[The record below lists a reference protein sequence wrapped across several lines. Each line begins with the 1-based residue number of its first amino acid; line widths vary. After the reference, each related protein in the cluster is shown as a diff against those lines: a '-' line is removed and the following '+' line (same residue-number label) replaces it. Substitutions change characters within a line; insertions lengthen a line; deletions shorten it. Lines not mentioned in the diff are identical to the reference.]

1 MKNFEQSER
10 CFSALEPVRRIAL
23 GTARGVVVEA
33 AGAAGV
39 PSTMG
44 DDPFYVNMTHAS
56 NRQYNRQNPSFDS
69 RPPDF
74 GHLASNAK
82 WPEAQ
87 RWHSAGPS
95 KRRSRAAP
103 GGGIENVD
111 AFTAPFDMSL
121 SPHLL
126 LAALEDDAAVV
137 KDLVSR
143 GAWTECRA
151 DSGATPLICA
161 AAKGSIAS
169 VEALLEAGANV
180 VATDDVGANAV
191 TLAAFHGRGDVID
204 FILDST
210 EVAETDGAALA
221 LLTWPTR
228 KGETPLMAAARGGR
242 ADVVRLLARRMAPHA
257 PPGGLDGDGGGYWDG
272 GSDARE
278 RTAAA
283 LAARGGQ
290 TECLRALIEL
300 GCDANERSGVRS
312 MTPLM
317 HAACKGR
324 VACVNYLLGNEKGSE
339 QGDEGAAASSP
350 DDGGGVSDLLV
361 KVRISPEGVVTI
373 RPNEPPLQRAVSF
386 EDGVGGAAGSETS
399 KRPKPTLAD
408 PTLADDQGMTALAHA
423 AASGHLACYKALAA
437 AWPGGAPAAREARD
451 ARGRTP
457 LMLAARFG
465 GSSVVEHLLSVSGPY
480 ALKDVDA
487 NHETALFL
495 AVKGGHVEPGGIAE
509 SILAKYGFH
518 EHEMEVLEIKNA
530 EQMTPLLWAA
540 AHGRTETCRWLVA
553 KGADILATD
562 GKGRLPRQTAD
573 AHGHGETSEVL
584 SRLAR
589 SAFDVKF

>member
-1 MKNFEQSER
+1 M
-10 CFSALEPVRRIAL
+10 
-23 GTARGVVVEA
+23 EA

-111 AFTAPFDMSL
+111 TFTAPFDQSL

-126 LAALEDDAAVV
+126 LAALENDAAKV

-204 FILDST
+204 AILDSN
-210 EVAETDGAALA
+210 EVAETDGAELA

-242 ADVVRLLARRMAPHA
+242 ADVVRRLARRMAPHA
-257 PPGGLDGDGGGYWDG
+257 PPGASDGDGGGYWDG
-272 GSDARE
+272 GDARE

-283 LAARGGQ
+283 LAAREGQ

-324 VACVNYLLGNEKGSE
+324 VACVNYLLGNENREKGD
-339 QGDEGAAASSP
+339 GGAAASYP
-350 DDGGGVSDLLV
+350 DDDGGGGGVSDLLV
-361 KVRISPEGVVTI
+361 KVKISPEGAVTI
-373 RPNEPPLQRAVSF
+373 RPNVPPLQRAVSF
-386 EDGVGGAAGSETS
+386 EDGVGGAGSETS

-465 GSSVVEHLLSVSGPY
+465 GSAVVEHLLSVSGAY
-480 ALKDVDA
+480 ALKDADA

-518 EHEMEVLEIKNA
+518 EHEMEVLEIKNS

-589 SAFDVKF
+589 SAFDVKL

>member
-1 MKNFEQSER
+1 M
-10 CFSALEPVRRIAL
+10 
-23 GTARGVVVEA
+23 EA

-111 AFTAPFDMSL
+111 TFTAPFDQSL

-126 LAALEDDAAVV
+126 LAALENDAAKV

-169 VEALLEAGANV
+169 VEAFLEAGANV

-204 FILDST
+204 AILDSN
-210 EVAETDGAALA
+210 EVAETDGAELA

-242 ADVVRLLARRMAPHA
+242 ADVVRRLARRMAPHA
-257 PPGGLDGDGGGYWDG
+257 PPGASDGYWDG
-272 GSDARE
+272 GDARE

-283 LAARGGQ
+283 LAAREGQ

-324 VACVNYLLGNEKGSE
+324 VACVNYLLGNENREKGD
-339 QGDEGAAASSP
+339 GGAAASTP
-350 DDGGGVSDLLV
+350 DDDGGGVSDLLV
-361 KVRISPEGVVTI
+361 KVKISPEGAVTI
-373 RPNEPPLQRAVSF
+373 RPNVPPLQRAVSF
-386 EDGVGGAAGSETS
+386 EDGVGGAGSETL

-465 GSSVVEHLLSVSGPY
+465 GSAVVEHLLSVSGAY
-480 ALKDVDA
+480 ALKDADA

-518 EHEMEVLEIKNA
+518 EHEMEVLEIKNS

-589 SAFDVKF
+589 SAFDVKL

>member
-1 MKNFEQSER
+1 M
-10 CFSALEPVRRIAL
+10 
-23 GTARGVVVEA
+23 EA

-111 AFTAPFDMSL
+111 TFTAPFDQSL

-126 LAALEDDAAVV
+126 LAALENDAAKV

-204 FILDST
+204 AILDSN
-210 EVAETDGAALA
+210 EVAETDGAELA

-242 ADVVRLLARRMAPHA
+242 ADVVRRLARRMAPHA
-257 PPGGLDGDGGGYWDG
+257 PPGASDGYWDG
-272 GSDARE
+272 GDARE

-283 LAARGGQ
+283 LAAREGQ

-324 VACVNYLLGNEKGSE
+324 VACVNYLLGNENREKGD
-339 QGDEGAAASSP
+339 GGAAASYP
-350 DDGGGVSDLLV
+350 DDDGGGGGVSDLLV
-361 KVRISPEGVVTI
+361 KVKISSEGAVTI
-373 RPNEPPLQRAVSF
+373 RPNVPPLQRAVSF
-386 EDGVGGAAGSETS
+386 EDGVGGAGSETS

-465 GSSVVEHLLSVSGPY
+465 GSAVVEHLLSVSGAY
-480 ALKDVDA
+480 ALKDADA

-518 EHEMEVLEIKNA
+518 EHEMEVLEIKNS

-589 SAFDVKF
+589 SAFDVKL

>member
-1 MKNFEQSER
+1 M
-10 CFSALEPVRRIAL
+10 
-23 GTARGVVVEA
+23 EA

-111 AFTAPFDMSL
+111 TFTAPFDQSL

-126 LAALEDDAAVV
+126 LAALENDAAKV

-204 FILDST
+204 AILDSN
-210 EVAETDGAALA
+210 EVAETDGAELA

-242 ADVVRLLARRMAPHA
+242 ADVVRRLARRMAPHA
-257 PPGGLDGDGGGYWDG
+257 PPGASDGDGGGYWDG
-272 GSDARE
+272 GDARE

-283 LAARGGQ
+283 LAAREGQ

-324 VACVNYLLGNEKGSE
+324 VACVNYLLGNENREKGD
-339 QGDEGAAASSP
+339 GGAAASSP
-350 DDGGGVSDLLV
+350 HHDGGGVSDLLV
-361 KVRISPEGVVTI
+361 EVKISPEGAVTI
-373 RPNEPPLQRAVSF
+373 RPNVPPLQRAVSF
-386 EDGVGGAAGSETS
+386 EDGVGGAGSETS

-465 GSSVVEHLLSVSGPY
+465 GSAVVEHLLSVSGAY
-480 ALKDVDA
+480 ALKDADA

-509 SILAKYGFH
+509 SILARYGFH
-518 EHEMEVLEIKNA
+518 EHEMEVLEIKNS

-589 SAFDVKF
+589 SAFDVKL

>member
-1 MKNFEQSER
+1 M
-10 CFSALEPVRRIAL
+10 
-23 GTARGVVVEA
+23 EA

-111 AFTAPFDMSL
+111 TFTAPFDQSL

-126 LAALEDDAAVV
+126 LAALENDAAKV

-204 FILDST
+204 AILDSN
-210 EVAETDGAALA
+210 EVAETDGAELA

-242 ADVVRLLARRMAPHA
+242 ADVVRRLARRMAPHA
-257 PPGGLDGDGGGYWDG
+257 PPGASDGYWDG
-272 GSDARE
+272 GDARE

-283 LAARGGQ
+283 LAAREGQ

-324 VACVNYLLGNEKGSE
+324 VACVNYLLGNENREKGD
-339 QGDEGAAASSP
+339 GGAAASYP
-350 DDGGGVSDLLV
+350 DDDGGGGGVSDLLV
-361 KVRISPEGVVTI
+361 KVKISPEGAVTI
-373 RPNEPPLQRAVSF
+373 RPNVPPLQRAVSF
-386 EDGVGGAAGSETS
+386 EDGVGGAGSETS

-465 GSSVVEHLLSVSGPY
+465 GSAVVEHLLSVSGAY
-480 ALKDVDA
+480 ALKDADA

-518 EHEMEVLEIKNA
+518 EHEMEVLEIKNS

-589 SAFDVKF
+589 SAFDVKL

>member
-1 MKNFEQSER
+1 M
-10 CFSALEPVRRIAL
+10 
-23 GTARGVVVEA
+23 EA

-111 AFTAPFDMSL
+111 TFTAPFDQSL

-126 LAALEDDAAVV
+126 LAALENDAAKV

-204 FILDST
+204 AILDSN
-210 EVAETDGAALA
+210 EVAETDGAELA

-242 ADVVRLLARRMAPHA
+242 ADVVRQLARRMAPHA
-257 PPGGLDGDGGGYWDG
+257 PPGASDVDGGGYWDG
-272 GSDARE
+272 GDARE

-283 LAARGGQ
+283 LAAREGQ

-324 VACVNYLLGNEKGSE
+324 VACVNYLLGNENRGKGD
-339 QGDEGAAASSP
+339 GGAAASTP
-350 DDGGGVSDLLV
+350 DDDGGGVSDLLV
-361 KVRISPEGVVTI
+361 KVKISPEGAVTI
-373 RPNEPPLQRAVSF
+373 RPNVPPLQRAVSF
-386 EDGVGGAAGSETS
+386 EDGVGGAGSETS

-465 GSSVVEHLLSVSGPY
+465 GSAVVEHLLSVSGAY
-480 ALKDVDA
+480 ALKDADA

-509 SILAKYGFH
+509 SILARYGFH
-518 EHEMEVLEIKNA
+518 EHEMEVLEIKNS

-589 SAFDVKF
+589 SAFDVKL

>member
-1 MKNFEQSER
+1 M
-10 CFSALEPVRRIAL
+10 
-23 GTARGVVVEA
+23 EA

-111 AFTAPFDMSL
+111 AFTAPFDQSL

-126 LAALEDDAAVV
+126 LAALENDAAKV

-204 FILDST
+204 AILDSN
-210 EVAETDGAALA
+210 EVAETDGAELA

-242 ADVVRLLARRMAPHA
+242 ADVVRRLARRMAPHA
-257 PPGGLDGDGGGYWDG
+257 PPGASDGYWDG
-272 GSDARE
+272 GDARE

-283 LAARGGQ
+283 LAAREGQ

-324 VACVNYLLGNEKGSE
+324 VACVNYLLGNENREKGDD
-339 QGDEGAAASSP
+339 GGAAASTP
-350 DDGGGVSDLLV
+350 DDDGGGVSDLLV
-361 KVRISPEGVVTI
+361 KVKISPEGAVTI
-373 RPNEPPLQRAVSF
+373 RPNVPPLQRAVSF
-386 EDGVGGAAGSETS
+386 EDGVGGAGSETS

-465 GSSVVEHLLSVSGPY
+465 GSAVVEHLLSVSGAY
-480 ALKDVDA
+480 ALKDADA

-509 SILAKYGFH
+509 SILAKYRFH
-518 EHEMEVLEIKNA
+518 EHEMEVLEIKNS

-589 SAFDVKF
+589 SAFDVKL

>member
-1 MKNFEQSER
+1 M
-10 CFSALEPVRRIAL
+10 
-23 GTARGVVVEA
+23 EA

-111 AFTAPFDMSL
+111 TFTAPFDQSL

-126 LAALEDDAAVV
+126 LAALENDAAKV

-204 FILDST
+204 AILDSN
-210 EVAETDGAALA
+210 EVAETDGAELA

-242 ADVVRLLARRMAPHA
+242 ADVVRRLARRMAPHA
-257 PPGGLDGDGGGYWDG
+257 PPGASDGDGGGYWDG
-272 GSDARE
+272 GDARE

-283 LAARGGQ
+283 LAAREGQ

-324 VACVNYLLGNEKGSE
+324 VACVNYLLGNENREKGD
-339 QGDEGAAASSP
+339 GGAAASTP
-350 DDGGGVSDLLV
+350 DDDGGGVSDLLV
-361 KVRISPEGVVTI
+361 KVKISPEGAVTI
-373 RPNEPPLQRAVSF
+373 RPNVPPLQRAVSF
-386 EDGVGGAAGSETS
+386 EDGVGGAGSETS

-408 PTLADDQGMTALAHA
+408 PTLADDQGMSALAHA
-423 AASGHLACYKALAA
+423 AASGHLACYTALAA

-465 GSSVVEHLLSVSGPY
+465 GSVVVEHLLSVSGAY
-480 ALKDVDA
+480 ALKDADA

-509 SILAKYGFH
+509 SILARYGFH
-518 EHEMEVLEIKNA
+518 EHEMEVLEIKNS

-589 SAFDVKF
+589 SAFDVKL

>member
-1 MKNFEQSER
+1 M
-10 CFSALEPVRRIAL
+10 
-23 GTARGVVVEA
+23 EA

-111 AFTAPFDMSL
+111 TFTAPFDQSL

-126 LAALEDDAAVV
+126 LAALENDAAKV

-204 FILDST
+204 AILDSN
-210 EVAETDGAALA
+210 EVAETDGAELA

-242 ADVVRLLARRMAPHA
+242 ADVVRRLARRMAPHA
-257 PPGGLDGDGGGYWDG
+257 PPGASDGDGGGYWDG
-272 GSDARE
+272 GDARE

-283 LAARGGQ
+283 LAAREGQ

-324 VACVNYLLGNEKGSE
+324 VACVNYLLGNENREKGD
-339 QGDEGAAASSP
+339 GGAAASSP
-350 DDGGGVSDLLV
+350 DHDGGGVSDLLV
-361 KVRISPEGVVTI
+361 KVKISPEGAVTI
-373 RPNEPPLQRAVSF
+373 RPNVPPLQRAVSF
-386 EDGVGGAAGSETS
+386 EDGVGGAGSETS

-465 GSSVVEHLLSVSGPY
+465 GSAVVEHLLSVSGAY
-480 ALKDVDA
+480 ALKDADA

-518 EHEMEVLEIKNA
+518 EHEMEVLEIKNS

-589 SAFDVKF
+589 SAFDVKL

>member
-1 MKNFEQSER
+1 M
-10 CFSALEPVRRIAL
+10 
-23 GTARGVVVEA
+23 EA

-111 AFTAPFDMSL
+111 TFTAPFDQSL

-126 LAALEDDAAVV
+126 LAALENDAAKV

-204 FILDST
+204 AILDSN
-210 EVAETDGAALA
+210 EVAETDGAELA

-242 ADVVRLLARRMAPHA
+242 ADVVRRLARRMAPHA
-257 PPGGLDGDGGGYWDG
+257 PPGASDGYWDG
-272 GSDARE
+272 GDARE

-283 LAARGGQ
+283 LAAREGQ

-324 VACVNYLLGNEKGSE
+324 VACVNYLLGNENREKGD
-339 QGDEGAAASSP
+339 GGAAASYP
-350 DDGGGVSDLLV
+350 DDDGGGGGVSDLLV
-361 KVRISPEGVVTI
+361 KVKISPEGAVTI
-373 RPNEPPLQRAVSF
+373 RPNVPPLQRAVSF
-386 EDGVGGAAGSETS
+386 EDGVGGAGSETS

-465 GSSVVEHLLSVSGPY
+465 GSAVVEHLLSVSGAY
-480 ALKDVDA
+480 ALKDADA

-518 EHEMEVLEIKNA
+518 EHEMEVLEIKNS
-530 EQMTPLLWAA
+530 EQMTPLPWAA

-589 SAFDVKF
+589 SAFDVKL

>member
-1 MKNFEQSER
+1 M
-10 CFSALEPVRRIAL
+10 
-23 GTARGVVVEA
+23 EA

-111 AFTAPFDMSL
+111 TFTAPFDQSL

-126 LAALEDDAAVV
+126 LAALENDAAKV

-204 FILDST
+204 AILDSN
-210 EVAETDGAALA
+210 EVAETDGAELA

-242 ADVVRLLARRMAPHA
+242 ADVVRQLARRMAPHA
-257 PPGGLDGDGGGYWDG
+257 PPGASDGDDGGYWDG
-272 GSDARE
+272 GDARE

-283 LAARGGQ
+283 LAAREGQ

-324 VACVNYLLGNEKGSE
+324 VACVNYLLGNENREKGDD
-339 QGDEGAAASSP
+339 GGAAASTP
-350 DDGGGVSDLLV
+350 DDDGGGVSDLLV
-361 KVRISPEGVVTI
+361 KVKISPEGAVTI
-373 RPNEPPLQRAVSF
+373 RPNVPPLQRAVSF
-386 EDGVGGAAGSETS
+386 EDGVGGAGSETS

-465 GSSVVEHLLSVSGPY
+465 GSAVVEHLLSVSGAY
-480 ALKDVDA
+480 ALKDADA

-509 SILAKYGFH
+509 SILARYGFH
-518 EHEMEVLEIKNA
+518 EHEMEELEIKNS

-589 SAFDVKF
+589 SAFDVKL

>member
-1 MKNFEQSER
+1 M
-10 CFSALEPVRRIAL
+10 
-23 GTARGVVVEA
+23 EA

-111 AFTAPFDMSL
+111 TFTAPFDQSL

-126 LAALEDDAAVV
+126 LAALENDAAKV

-169 VEALLEAGANV
+169 VEAFLEAGANV

-204 FILDST
+204 AILDSN
-210 EVAETDGAALA
+210 EVAETDGAELA

-242 ADVVRLLARRMAPHA
+242 ADVVRRLARRMAPHA
-257 PPGGLDGDGGGYWDG
+257 PPGASDGYWDG
-272 GSDARE
+272 GDARE

-283 LAARGGQ
+283 LAAREGQ

-324 VACVNYLLGNEKGSE
+324 VACVNYLLGNENREKGD
-339 QGDEGAAASSP
+339 GGAAASTP
-350 DDGGGVSDLLV
+350 DDDGGGVSDLLV
-361 KVRISPEGVVTI
+361 KVKISPEGAVTI
-373 RPNEPPLQRAVSF
+373 RPNVPPLQRAVSF
-386 EDGVGGAAGSETS
+386 EDGVGGAGSETS

-465 GSSVVEHLLSVSGPY
+465 GSAVVEHLLSVSGAY
-480 ALKDVDA
+480 ALKDADA

-518 EHEMEVLEIKNA
+518 EHEMEVLEIKNS

-589 SAFDVKF
+589 SAFDVKL

>member
-1 MKNFEQSER
+1 M
-10 CFSALEPVRRIAL
+10 
-23 GTARGVVVEA
+23 EA

-111 AFTAPFDMSL
+111 TFTAPFDQSL

-126 LAALEDDAAVV
+126 LAALENDAAKV

-204 FILDST
+204 AILDSN
-210 EVAETDGAALA
+210 EVAETDGAELA

-242 ADVVRLLARRMAPHA
+242 ADVVRRLAQRMAPHA
-257 PPGGLDGDGGGYWDG
+257 PPGASDGESAGYWDG
-272 GSDARE
+272 GDARE

-283 LAARGGQ
+283 LAAREGQ

-324 VACVNYLLGNEKGSE
+324 VACVNYLLGNENREKGD
-339 QGDEGAAASSP
+339 GGAAASSP
-350 DDGGGVSDLLV
+350 DHDGGGVSDLLV
-361 KVRISPEGVVTI
+361 KVKISPEGAVTI
-373 RPNEPPLQRAVSF
+373 RPNVPPLQRAVSF
-386 EDGVGGAAGSETS
+386 EDGVGGAGSETS

-465 GSSVVEHLLSVSGPY
+465 GSAVVEHLLSVSGAY
-480 ALKDVDA
+480 ALKDADA

-509 SILAKYGFH
+509 SILARYGFH
-518 EHEMEVLEIKNA
+518 EHEMEVLEIKNS

-589 SAFDVKF
+589 SAFDVKL

>member
-1 MKNFEQSER
+1 M
-10 CFSALEPVRRIAL
+10 
-23 GTARGVVVEA
+23 EA

-95 KRRSRAAP
+95 KRRSWAAP

-111 AFTAPFDMSL
+111 TFTAPFDQSL

-126 LAALEDDAAVV
+126 LAALENDAAKV

-204 FILDST
+204 AILDSN
-210 EVAETDGAALA
+210 EVAETDGAELA

-242 ADVVRLLARRMAPHA
+242 ADVVRRLARRMAPHA
-257 PPGGLDGDGGGYWDG
+257 PPVASDGDGAGYWDG
-272 GSDARE
+272 GDARE

-283 LAARGGQ
+283 LAAREGQ

-324 VACVNYLLGNEKGSE
+324 VACVNYLLGNENREKGDD
-339 QGDEGAAASSP
+339 GGAAASTP
-350 DDGGGVSDLLV
+350 DDDGGGVSDLLV
-361 KVRISPEGVVTI
+361 KVKISPEGAVTI
-373 RPNEPPLQRAVSF
+373 RPNVPPLQRAVSF
-386 EDGVGGAAGSETS
+386 EDGVGGAGSETS

-465 GSSVVEHLLSVSGPY
+465 GSAVVEHLLSVSGAY
-480 ALKDVDA
+480 ALKDADA

-509 SILAKYGFH
+509 SILARYGFH
-518 EHEMEVLEIKNA
+518 EHEMEVLEIKNS

-589 SAFDVKF
+589 SAFDVKL

>member
-1 MKNFEQSER
+1 M
-10 CFSALEPVRRIAL
+10 
-23 GTARGVVVEA
+23 EA

-111 AFTAPFDMSL
+111 TFTAPFDQSL

-126 LAALEDDAAVV
+126 LAALENDAAKV

-204 FILDST
+204 AILDSN
-210 EVAETDGAALA
+210 EVAETDGAELA

-242 ADVVRLLARRMAPHA
+242 ADVVRRLARRMAPHA
-257 PPGGLDGDGGGYWDG
+257 PPGASDGDGGGYWDG
-272 GSDARE
+272 GDARE

-283 LAARGGQ
+283 LAAREGQ

-324 VACVNYLLGNEKGSE
+324 VACVNYLLGNENREKGDD
-339 QGDEGAAASSP
+339 GGAAASTP
-350 DDGGGVSDLLV
+350 DDDGGGVSDLLV
-361 KVRISPEGVVTI
+361 KVKISPEGAVTI
-373 RPNEPPLQRAVSF
+373 RPNVPPLQRAVSF
-386 EDGVGGAAGSETS
+386 EDGVGGAGSETS

-465 GSSVVEHLLSVSGPY
+465 GSAVVEHLLSVSGAY
-480 ALKDVDA
+480 ALKDADA

-509 SILAKYGFH
+509 SILARYGFH
-518 EHEMEVLEIKNA
+518 EHEMEVLEIKNS

-589 SAFDVKF
+589 SAFDVKL

>member
-1 MKNFEQSER
+1 M
-10 CFSALEPVRRIAL
+10 
-23 GTARGVVVEA
+23 EA

-111 AFTAPFDMSL
+111 TFTAPFDQSL

-126 LAALEDDAAVV
+126 LAALENDAAKV

-204 FILDST
+204 AILDSN
-210 EVAETDGAALA
+210 EVAETDGAELA

-242 ADVVRLLARRMAPHA
+242 ADVVRRLARRMAPHA
-257 PPGGLDGDGGGYWDG
+257 PPGASDGDGGGYWDG
-272 GSDARE
+272 GDARE

-283 LAARGGQ
+283 LAAREGQ

-324 VACVNYLLGNEKGSE
+324 VACVNYLLGNENREKGD
-339 QGDEGAAASSP
+339 GGAAASTP
-350 DDGGGVSDLLV
+350 DDDGGGVSDLLV
-361 KVRISPEGVVTI
+361 KVKISPEGAVTI
-373 RPNEPPLQRAVSF
+373 RPNVPPLQRAVSF
-386 EDGVGGAAGSETS
+386 EDGVGGAGSETS

-465 GSSVVEHLLSVSGPY
+465 GSAVVEHLLSVSGAY
-480 ALKDVDA
+480 ALKDADA

-518 EHEMEVLEIKNA
+518 EHEMEVLEIKNS

-589 SAFDVKF
+589 SAFDVKL

>member
-1 MKNFEQSER
+1 M
-10 CFSALEPVRRIAL
+10 
-23 GTARGVVVEA
+23 EA
-33 AGAAGV
+33 ADAAGV

-111 AFTAPFDMSL
+111 AFTAPFDQSL

-126 LAALEDDAAVV
+126 LAALENDAAKV

-161 AAKGSIAS
+161 AAKGSIAA

-204 FILDST
+204 FVLDST

-242 ADVVRLLARRMAPHA
+242 VDVVRQLARRMAPHA
-257 PPGGLDGDGGGYWDG
+257 PLGGSNGGDGGYWDG
-272 GSDARE
+272 GGDARE

-339 QGDEGAAASSP
+339 QGYEGAAASSP

-361 KVRISPEGVVTI
+361 KVRISPEGAVTI

-509 SILAKYGFH
+509 SILAKYRFH

-530 EQMTPLLWAA
+530 SEGATPLLWAA
-540 AHGRTETCRWLVA
+540 AHGKTETCRWLVD

-562 GKGRLPRQTAD
+562 IKGRLPRQTAD

-589 SAFDVKF
+589 SAFDVNL

>member
-1 MKNFEQSER
+1 M
-10 CFSALEPVRRIAL
+10 
-23 GTARGVVVEA
+23 EA

-111 AFTAPFDMSL
+111 TFTAPFDQSL

-126 LAALEDDAAVV
+126 LAALENDAAKV

-204 FILDST
+204 AILDSN
-210 EVAETDGAALA
+210 EVAETDGAELA

-242 ADVVRLLARRMAPHA
+242 ADVVRRLARRMAPHA
-257 PPGGLDGDGGGYWDG
+257 PPGASDGYWDG
-272 GSDARE
+272 GDARE

-283 LAARGGQ
+283 LAAREGQ

-324 VACVNYLLGNEKGSE
+324 VACVNYLLGNENREKGD
-339 QGDEGAAASSP
+339 GGAAASTP
-350 DDGGGVSDLLV
+350 DDDGGGVSDLLV
-361 KVRISPEGVVTI
+361 KVKISPEGAVTI
-373 RPNEPPLQRAVSF
+373 RPNVPPLQRAVSF
-386 EDGVGGAAGSETS
+386 EDGVGGAGSETS

-465 GSSVVEHLLSVSGPY
+465 GSAVVEHLLSVSGAY
-480 ALKDVDA
+480 ALKDADA

-518 EHEMEVLEIKNA
+518 EHEMEVLEIKNS

-589 SAFDVKF
+589 SAFDVKL

>member
-1 MKNFEQSER
+1 M
-10 CFSALEPVRRIAL
+10 
-23 GTARGVVVEA
+23 EA

-111 AFTAPFDMSL
+111 TFTAPFDQSL

-126 LAALEDDAAVV
+126 LAALENDAAKV

-204 FILDST
+204 AILDSN
-210 EVAETDGAALA
+210 EVAETDGAELA

-242 ADVVRLLARRMAPHA
+242 ADVVRRLARRMAPHA
-257 PPGGLDGDGGGYWDG
+257 PPGASDGDGGGYWDG
-272 GSDARE
+272 GDARE

-283 LAARGGQ
+283 LAAREGQ

-324 VACVNYLLGNEKGSE
+324 VACVNYLLGNENREKGD
-339 QGDEGAAASSP
+339 GGAAASYP
-350 DDGGGVSDLLV
+350 DDDGGGGGVSDLLV
-361 KVRISPEGVVTI
+361 KVKISPEGAVTI
-373 RPNEPPLQRAVSF
+373 RPNVPPLQRAVSF
-386 EDGVGGAAGSETS
+386 EDGVGGAGSETS
-399 KRPKPTLAD
+399 KRPKPPLAD

-465 GSSVVEHLLSVSGPY
+465 GSAVVEHLLSVSGAY
-480 ALKDVDA
+480 ALKDADA

-518 EHEMEVLEIKNA
+518 EHEMEVLEIKNS

-589 SAFDVKF
+589 SAFDVKL

>member
-1 MKNFEQSER
+1 M
-10 CFSALEPVRRIAL
+10 
-23 GTARGVVVEA
+23 EA

-111 AFTAPFDMSL
+111 TFTAPFDQSL

-126 LAALEDDAAVV
+126 LAALENDAAKV

-204 FILDST
+204 AILDSN
-210 EVAETDGAALA
+210 EVAETDGAELA

-242 ADVVRLLARRMAPHA
+242 ADVVRRLARRMAPHA
-257 PPGGLDGDGGGYWDG
+257 PPGASDGDGGGYWDG
-272 GSDARE
+272 GDARE

-283 LAARGGQ
+283 LAAREGQ

-324 VACVNYLLGNEKGSE
+324 VACVNYLLGNENREKGDD
-339 QGDEGAAASSP
+339 GGAAASTP
-350 DDGGGVSDLLV
+350 DDDGGGVSDLLV
-361 KVRISPEGVVTI
+361 KVKISPEGAVTI
-373 RPNEPPLQRAVSF
+373 RPNVPPLQRAVSF
-386 EDGVGGAAGSETS
+386 EDGVGGAGSETS

-465 GSSVVEHLLSVSGPY
+465 GSAVVEHLLSVSGAY
-480 ALKDVDA
+480 ALKDADA

-518 EHEMEVLEIKNA
+518 EHEMEVLEIKNS

-589 SAFDVKF
+589 SAFDVKL